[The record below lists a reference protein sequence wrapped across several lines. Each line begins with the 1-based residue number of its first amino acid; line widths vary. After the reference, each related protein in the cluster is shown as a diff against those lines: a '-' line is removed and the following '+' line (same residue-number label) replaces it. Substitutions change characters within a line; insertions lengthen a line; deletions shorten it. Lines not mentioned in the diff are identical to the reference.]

1 MTDTLHEDLR
11 IFLVMYGLNLFITRN
26 VLDNIFGENQ
36 STFYVKFY
44 KNRAVYKIMWKNIFG
59 PEKPQKII

>member
-11 IFLVMYGLNLFITRN
+11 IFLVMCCLNLFITRN
-26 VLDNIFGENQ
+26 VLDKIFGENKII
-36 STFYVKFY
+36 FYVKFY
-44 KNRAVYKIMWKNIFG
+44 KNRAVYKIMWKNILG